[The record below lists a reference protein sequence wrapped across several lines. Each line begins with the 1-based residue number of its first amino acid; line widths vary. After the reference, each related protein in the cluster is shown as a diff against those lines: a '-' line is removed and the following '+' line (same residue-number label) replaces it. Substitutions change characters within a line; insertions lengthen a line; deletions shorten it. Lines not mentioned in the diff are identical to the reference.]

1 MIKIKNYSC
10 ILIFL
15 LSFAAY
21 AQSSEFA
28 QEEEFVSNFAD
39 QAIEILSD
47 EVISENDKTSRFTNV
62 VMNAIDLNLIS
73 KFVLS
78 KTWKNSTDEQKE
90 RYLIA
95 FKDYFINSYAN
106 KLDQY
111 SGEQVQIV
119 GSEAAGKYVIVESNI
134 VREGTDTLKINL
146 KWRLIN
152 RDGDIKII
160 DLNIEGISL
169 VIAQREEFQS
179 FLANNDNDIEKLID
193 KIITVSNYI
202 FLDYFDGKPLGFQPI
217 TNPASTL

>member
-1 MIKIKNYSC
+1 MIKIKNYSW

-39 QAIEILSD
+39 KAIEILSD
-47 EVISENDKTSRFTNV
+47 ESISENDKTSRFTNV

-90 RYLIA
+90 RY
-95 FKDYFINSYAN
+95 
-106 KLDQY
+106 
-111 SGEQVQIV
+111 
-119 GSEAAGKYVIVESNI
+119 VESNI

-193 KIITVSNYI
+193 KIITVSN
-202 FLDYFDGKPLGFQPI
+202 
-217 TNPASTL
+217 

>member
-1 MIKIKNYSC
+1 M
-10 ILIFL
+10 

-21 AQSSEFA
+21 AQSSQFA

-47 EVISENDKTSRFTNV
+47 ESISENDKTSRFTNV

-193 KIITVSNYI
+193 KIITVSN
-202 FLDYFDGKPLGFQPI
+202 
-217 TNPASTL
+217 

>member
-1 MIKIKNYSC
+1 MALNK
-10 ILIFL
+10 
-15 LSFAAY
+15 
-21 AQSSEFA
+21 
-28 QEEEFVSNFAD
+28 SN
-39 QAIEILSD
+39 L
-47 EVISENDKTSRFTNV
+47 
-62 VMNAIDLNLIS
+62 DLPFFFPNR
-73 KFVLS
+73 
-78 KTWKNSTDEQKE
+78 E

-119 GSEAAGKYVIVESNI
+119 GSEAAGKYIIVESNI

-152 RDGDIKII
+152 RDGDVKII

-193 KIITVSNYI
+193 KIITVSN
-202 FLDYFDGKPLGFQPI
+202 
-217 TNPASTL
+217 

>member
-1 MIKIKNYSC
+1 MINFKLLNS
-10 ILIFL
+10 ILVLFL
-15 LSFAAY
+15 TFASFAY
-21 AQSSEFA
+21 GNDYI
-28 QEEEFVSNFAD
+28 QEEQFVNKFAD
-39 QAIEILSD
+39 QAIEILSNED
-47 EVISENDKTSRFTNV
+47 IAENDKTSRFTEL
-62 VMNAIDLNLIS
+62 VMNSIDLNLVS

-78 KTWKNSTDEQKE
+78 KAWKNSTDDQKE

-95 FKDYFINSYAN
+95 FKEYFINSYAN

-111 SGEQVQIV
+111 SGEKIQVV
-119 GSEAAGKYVIVESNI
+119 GSEAAGKYIIVDSNI

-152 RDGDIKII
+152 RDADIKII

-193 KIITVSNYI
+193 KIITVS
-202 FLDYFDGKPLGFQPI
+202 K
-217 TNPASTL
+217 

>member
-1 MIKIKNYSC
+1 MINLKLLNS
-10 ILIFL
+10 ILVLFL
-15 LSFAAY
+15 TLLVFAY
-21 AQSSEFA
+21 GNDYT
-28 QEEEFVSNFAD
+28 QEEEFVNKFSY

-47 EVISENDKTSRFTNV
+47 EDVTENDKTSRFTEL
-62 VMNAIDLNLIS
+62 VMNSIDLNLIS

-78 KTWKNSTDEQKE
+78 KTWKNSTDDQKE

-95 FKDYFINSYAN
+95 FREYFINSYAN

-111 SGEQVQIV
+111 SGEKIQVV
-119 GSEAAGKYVIVESNI
+119 GSEAAGKYIIVESNI

-193 KIITVSNYI
+193 KIITVSN
-202 FLDYFDGKPLGFQPI
+202 
-217 TNPASTL
+217 